1 MDKRM
6 AWAREALNLDPRKL
20 QMLAVKTKKVGA
32 SYDVKA
38 TKKRGLAHELD
49 VVSPYYA
56 TSRDD
61 PISTQS
67 LASASKDSNWID
79 ALVPGDY
86 WKDPYERPFLHAPY
100 PHDPASSLAHTVTG
114 DYASP
119 ATWGEIYRN
128 KESIDWCTENFPWFE
143 DRIKC
148 IRKMHGQGPILG

>member
-1 MDKRM
+1 MSKEITSEAATGLRAARSETQSLHGMDKRM

-49 VVSPYYA
+49 VVSPYYS

-86 WKDPYERPFLHAPY
+86 WKDP
-100 PHDPASSLAHTVTG
+100 
-114 DYASP
+114 
-119 ATWGEIYRN
+119 
-128 KESIDWCTENFPWFE
+128 
-143 DRIKC
+143 
-148 IRKMHGQGPILG
+148 